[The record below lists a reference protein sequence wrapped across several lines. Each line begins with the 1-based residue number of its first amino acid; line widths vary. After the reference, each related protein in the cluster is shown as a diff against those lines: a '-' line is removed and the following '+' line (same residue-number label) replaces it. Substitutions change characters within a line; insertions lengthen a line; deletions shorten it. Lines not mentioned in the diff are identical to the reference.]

1 MCKITVYIGIT
12 PLRYRTLR
20 YLPHALLMFIFFSW
34 TPYLL
39 PFSLSLFFILAPP
52 RRVTRRSAAL
62 SADADTPVPPTVSL
76 PVVSPPTV
84 NSSAVSPHLTLS
96 PPVISPPA
104 VPLSSVSHPEPFSR
118 IVMSMSSCFLHRVST
133 VRFSQRLATFGSFLA
148 ARWSRWLKRTCQ
160 GDFFG
165 KYSSILGM
173 VQSRY
178 RRFS

>member
-1 MCKITVYIGIT
+1 M
-12 PLRYRTLR
+12 
-20 YLPHALLMFIFFSW
+20 
-34 TPYLL
+34 
-39 PFSLSLFFILAPP
+39 FFILAPP

-84 NSSAVSPHLTLS
+84 NSSAVSPHLTLSPPVITAPAVSPSVVLPPTLS

-148 ARWSRWLKRTCQ
+148 AR
-160 GDFFG
+160 
-165 KYSSILGM
+165 
-173 VQSRY
+173 
-178 RRFS
+178 